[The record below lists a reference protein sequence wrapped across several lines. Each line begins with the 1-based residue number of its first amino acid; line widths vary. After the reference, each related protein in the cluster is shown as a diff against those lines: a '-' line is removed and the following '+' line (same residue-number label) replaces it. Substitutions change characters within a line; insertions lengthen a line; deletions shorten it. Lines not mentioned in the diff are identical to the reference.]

1 VHVSFIRA
9 QARHLVTV
17 ERQRGVIGG
26 LPEQDWSLRVTWVFG
41 RTEAAWELAHRH
53 ADPLV
58 HPSSPERPAVLGRL
72 GLKRPDKPVARE
84 LVRGLGGVDL
94 AYPGAYAAA
103 NVDCVGKP
111 RAMHQR
117 QHLR

>member
-1 VHVSFIRA
+1 MHVRFIRA
-9 QARHLVTV
+9 QARRLVTV
-17 ERQRGVIGG
+17 ERQRGVIRGF
-26 LPEQDWSLRVTWVFG
+26 PEQDWSLRVSWVFG

-53 ADPLV
+53 ADTLV
-58 HPSSPERPAVLGRL
+58 HPISPEQLAALERL
-72 GLKRPDKPVARE
+72 SLERPDKPVARE

-103 NVDCVGKP
+103 NVDRVGEP

>member
-1 VHVSFIRA
+1 MHVSFIRA

-17 ERQRGVIGG
+17 ERQGGVSAVS
-26 LPEQDWSLRVTWVFG
+26 QNRDWSLRVTWVFG
-41 RTEAAWELAHRH
+41 RTEAAWELAPRH

>member
-1 VHVSFIRA
+1 VHVRFIRA
-9 QARHLVTV
+9 QARRLVTV
-17 ERQRGVIGG
+17 DRQRGVIGG

-41 RTEAAWELAHRH
+41 RTETAWELAHRH

-58 HPSSPERPAVLGRL
+58 HPTSPEQPAALARLSLRRPN
-72 GLKRPDKPVARE
+72 KPVARE

-103 NVDCVGKP
+103 NVDRVGEP
-111 RAMHQR
+111 GTVHQR